1 MDQPTFQIARTT
13 LARRCEICHQSD
25 CFDPV
30 QEVCS
35 RCSSAV
41 EDIAVH
47 SEGQISKT
55 SRFLLQGFIFPKPTT
70 AFRGFVYGV
79 GYALLLSPFV
89 AYLMTSGLIYSHHRN
104 YEFNILELLSASV
117 IAGSIMA
124 LPGGFVGLFWGATFG
139 IMKKF
144 DEE

>member
-13 LARRCEICHQSD
+13 HARRCEICHQSD

-35 RCSSAV
+35 RCSSVV
-41 EDIAVH
+41 EDTVVH

-55 SRFLLQGFIFPKPTT
+55 SRFSLQGFILPKPTT
-70 AFRGFVYGV
+70 AFRGFLYGV
-79 GYALLLSPFV
+79 GCAFLLSPFV
-89 AYLMTSGLIYSHHRN
+89 AYLMTSGLIYCHHRN
-104 YEFNILELLSASV
+104 YEFSILELLSASV
-117 IAGSIMA
+117 IVGSLMA
-124 LPGGFVGLFWGATFG
+124 LPGGLVGLFWGATFG
-139 IMKKF
+139 IMKEY